1 MWWRDSMKTEQEII
15 EEMAQVVEQMKLDD
29 LEDDPSLAD
38 EMFDC
43 DCCGENKC
51 LAGSIEY
58 EGYRLCNDCVLLAE
72 TGFALG
78 KIKSVTELIDAI
90 EDKHLEQLAN
100 FIKEEEKRGNN

>member
-1 MWWRDSMKTEQEII
+1 MKTEQEII
-15 EEMAQVVEQMKLDD
+15 EEMTQVVEQMRLDD

-43 DCCGENKC
+43 DCCGENKS

-78 KIKSVTELIDAI
+78 KIKSVTELIEAI
-90 EDKHLEQLAN
+90 EDKNLEKLAQ
-100 FIKEEEKRGNN
+100 FIQEEEKRNNN